1 MTQKEALEILK
12 SGYNVFLT
20 GSAGSG
26 KTFLLNQYIK
36 YLKDNKIKIGV
47 TASTGLAATHLD
59 GRTIH
64 SWCGIGIS
72 ERLNVKELKRIVN
85 DEKIWERIKYARV
98 LIIDEISML
107 SASRLDLVSYVCQA
121 IRQDTR
127 PFGGLQVVLCGD
139 FFQLPPVAGLGQDK
153 RFVFNSNVWKELALK
168 ICYLDEQYRH
178 EDARFFKV
186 LNNIRANR
194 KIKEASE
201 ILLERLNVPIEA
213 DINPTKLFTHNIDVD
228 AYNNLEMTKLPG
240 EPTIFQMRCEGLPN
254 LVNKLKESCLAPER
268 LELRIGAVVMFVR
281 NNFDKGYV
289 NGTIGK
295 VISFTNSDNF
305 PIIETIKGKTIIALP
320 EAWKISDDDK
330 PLATIWQIPL
340 RLAWA
345 ITIHKSQGMSL
356 DCAEMDLSRTF
367 EYGMGY
373 VALSRVR
380 SLAGIKLL
388 GLNKMALKID
398 KTMIAAD
405 TELIAKSKKDLA
417 SFKKIKAKE
426 RLKIQSDFLQP
437 IIGTNLFTEDTPI

>member
-12 SGYNVFLT
+12 CGYNVFLT

-64 SWCGIGIS
+64 SWCGIGIE
-72 ERLNVKELKRIVN
+72 ERLAPKDLKRIVN
-85 DEKIWERIKYARV
+85 DEKIWERIRYARV

-107 SASRLDLVSYVCQA
+107 SASRLDLASYVCQA
-121 IRQDTR
+121 IRQDAR
-127 PFGGLQVVLCGD
+127 PFGGLQIVLCGD

-153 RFVFNSNVWKELALK
+153 RFVFDSNTWEELNLK
-168 ICYLDEQYRH
+168 VCYLDEQYRH
-178 EDARFFKV
+178 EDTRFFEV

-194 KIKEASE
+194 KIKEVSD
-201 ILLERLNVPIEA
+201 ILLERLNIPIES

-228 AYNNLEMTKLPG
+228 SYNNLEMTKLPG
-240 EPTIFQMRCEGLPN
+240 EPVIFQMRTEGLPN
-254 LVNKLKESCLAPER
+254 LVNKLKEGCLAPEK

-295 VISFTNSDNF
+295 VISFSSADNY
-305 PIIETIKGKTIIALP
+305 PIIETLKGETIIAVPDL
-320 EAWKISDDDK
+320 WRISDDEK
-330 PLATIWQIPL
+330 PLATIWQVPL

-380 SLAGIKLL
+380 SLSGIKLL

-398 KTMIAAD
+398 KMMIKSD
-405 TELIAKSKKDLA
+405 SELIKKSQADLA
-417 SFKKIKAKE
+417 SFKKIKPKE
-426 RLKIQSDFLQP
+426 RLKLQTEFLQTP
-437 IIGTNLFTEDTPI
+437 KESGLFSESSLV

>member
-36 YLKDNKIKIGV
+36 YLKDNKIKTGV

-64 SWCGIGIS
+64 SWCGIGIE
-72 ERLNVKELKRIVN
+72 ERLNAKELKRIVN

-107 SASRLDLVSYVCQA
+107 SASRLDLASYVCQS
-121 IRQDTR
+121 IRQDAR
-127 PFGGLQVVLCGD
+127 PFGGLQIVLCGD
-139 FFQLPPVAGLGQDK
+139 FFQLPPVAGLGKDK
-153 RFVFNSNVWKELALK
+153 RFVFDSNVWEELDLK

-178 EDARFFKV
+178 EDLRFFEV

-194 KIKEASE
+194 KIKESTD
-201 ILLERLNVPIEA
+201 ILLERLNVPIES
-213 DINPTKLFTHNIDVD
+213 DINPTKLFTHNLDVD
-228 AYNNLEMTKLPG
+228 SYNNLEMTKLPG
-240 EPTIFQMRCEGLPN
+240 EATIFQMRTEGLPN
-254 LVNKLKESCLAPER
+254 LVNKLKEGCLAPER

-295 VISFTNSDNF
+295 IISFTSADNY
-305 PIIETIKGKTIIALP
+305 PIVETLKGETIIALP
-320 EAWKISDDDK
+320 DSWRISDDEK

-380 SLAGIKLL
+380 SLSGIKLL

-398 KTMIAAD
+398 KMMINYD
-405 TELIAKSKKDLA
+405 LELIKKSQKDLA
-417 SFKKIKAKE
+417 NFKKIKPKE
-426 RLKIQSDFLQP
+426 RLQRQQAFLQTP
-437 IIGTNLFTEDTPI
+437 SESSLFSEPPLV

>member
-1 MTQKEALEILK
+1 MTQPEALEILK

-36 YLKDNKIKIGV
+36 YLQDNKIKTGV

-64 SWCGIGIS
+64 SWCGIGID
-72 ERLNVKELKRIVN
+72 ERLNAKELKKIIN

-107 SASRLDLVSYVCQA
+107 SASRLDLASYVCQA
-121 IRQDTR
+121 IKQDAR

-153 RFVFNSNVWKELALK
+153 RFVFDSNTWAELDLK

-178 EDARFFKV
+178 EDKRFFEV

-194 KIKEASE
+194 KIKEATE
-201 ILLERLNVPIEA
+201 ILLERLNTPIEA
-213 DINPTKLFTHNIDVD
+213 DINPTKLFTHNTDVD
-228 AYNNLEMTKLPG
+228 SYNNLEMTKLPG
-240 EPTIFQMRCEGLPN
+240 QPTYHQMRSEGLPN
-254 LVNKLKESCLAPER
+254 LVNRLKESCLAPEK
-268 LELRIGAVVMFVR
+268 LELRVGAVVMFVR

-305 PIIETIKGKTIIALP
+305 PIIETIKGQTIIAVP
-320 EAWKISDDDK
+320 EAWRISDDEK
-330 PLATIWQIPL
+330 ALATVWQVPL

-398 KTMIAAD
+398 KSMIEAD
-405 TELIAKSKKDLA
+405 NKLIAKSKSDL
-417 SFKKIKAKE
+417 SLFKKIKAKE
-426 RLKIQSDFLQP
+426 RLKRQQDFLNPAPGSDFSVVTTLV
-437 IIGTNLFTEDTPI
+437 